1 MLTKRLITTVILLL
15 AMVSAGTSLV
25 SITSA
30 TGIFNQDLRPVP
42 SVPATENCTAN
53 PVQPA
58 QDLREEFHQ
67 TYPLSAAGRV
77 SLSNIN
83 GGVQIKVWDR
93 AAVQVDAIKK
103 AYRKER
109 LDEAKID
116 VTATEDNIRIK
127 TDYPEGNQNFR
138 SGEGR
143 YNNPAI
149 VEYTLTVPRKAVLDT
164 IELVNGSLDID
175 GVEGNVKAS
184 SINGKVVARGLMG
197 EAKLSTINGQLY
209 ATFTQLDESKPISL
223 ASVNGGVTLIIP
235 SDSNASIRAGT
246 VHGGITN
253 DFGLQVQHGEYVGHN
268 LEGQIGTG
276 GPKIKLG
283 NVNGSIKINRAEDG
297 RAISPATSVVID
309 RQASRD
315 ELKRQIEAEA
325 GRRVEEAAAVAETTR
340 NSIEAP
346 RIRLQAQRD
355 AQRQVDAALRA
366 AQREMEQAQR
376 ELQQQLRQELRNEIR
391 IERKMVKPKGIGA
404 GAGGGTGVGAGGGTG
419 AGVGGGTG
427 PGSSGGIGVGVGYQK
442 SVQETKSF
450 SVSGSPR
457 VNINTFDGQVTVRG
471 WDKQEVQYTATSRA
485 DSDEALKQIDILTE
499 QNGTTILLTAR
510 NEHGRNA
517 SVAFDVFVPRQST
530 VHVSSGDGAVSLDG
544 VSGELTLRSGDGA
557 VEVSNSGGQLTVNTG
572 DGTIQISKFD
582 GQVDARTGDGA
593 IALDGIFKALSA
605 RTGDGEISLKVPAG
619 SSFTIETNLPD
630 EISNEGFPVA
640 EDITRS
646 PRLKRWKVGN
656 GGQVF
661 ILRTGD
667 GRILLS
673 PRN

>member
-1 MLTKRLITTVILLL
+1 MSTKRLITIVMLVLGL
-15 AMVSAGTSLV
+15 VSAGTGFA
-25 SITSA
+25 TA
-30 TGIFNQDLRPVP
+30 TGLFNQDQRPVP
-42 SVPATENCTAN
+42 SVPSTENCTAS

-67 TYPLSAAGRV
+67 TYPLSATGRV

-109 LDEAKID
+109 LDEAKIE
-116 VTATEDNIRIK
+116 VTATEDNVRIR
-127 TDYPEGNQNFR
+127 TDYPDGNQNFR

-149 VEYTLTVPRKAVLDT
+149 VEYTVTVPRKAVLDT

-197 EAKLSTINGQLY
+197 EAKLSTINGQLQ
-209 ATFTQLDESKPISL
+209 ASFTHLDESKPISL
-223 ASVNGGVTLIIP
+223 TSVNGGVTLIIP
-235 SDSNASIRAGT
+235 SDANASIRAGT

-253 DFGLQVQHGEYVGHN
+253 DFGLQVNHGEYVGHN

-283 NVNGSIKINRAEDG
+283 NVNGSIKISHADDG

-309 RQASRD
+309 KQASRD
-315 ELKRQIEAEA
+315 LLNREIEAETA
-325 GRRVEEAAAVAETTR
+325 RRVEEAAAVAEATR
-340 NSIEAP
+340 NSVETS
-346 RIRLQAQRD
+346 RLRLQAQRD
-355 AQRQVDAALRA
+355 AQRQVDTALRN

-376 ELQQQLRQELRNEIR
+376 EMQRELQQQLRKEIR
-391 IERKMVKPKGIGA
+391 LEKVKPMKGIGA
-404 GAGGGTGVGAGGGTG
+404 GAGAGA
-419 AGVGGGTG
+419 
-427 PGSSGGIGVGVGYQK
+427 SGGVSVGVAYQK

-450 SVSGSPR
+450 PVSGSPR

-471 WDKQEVQYTATSRA
+471 WDKAEVQYTATSRA

-499 QNGTTILLTAR
+499 QHGQVISISAR
-510 NEHGRNA
+510 NEFERNA
-517 SVAFDVFVPRQST
+517 SVSFDVFVPRQST
-530 VHVSSGDGAVSLDG
+530 LHVSSGDGAVSLDG
-544 VSGELTLRSGDGA
+544 VSGEITLRSGDGSI
-557 VEVSNSGGQLTVNTG
+557 EVANSGGQLTVNTG
-572 DGTIQISKFD
+572 DGMIQISKFD

-605 RTGDGEISLKVPAG
+605 KTGDGEISLTVPAG

-630 EISNEGFPVA
+630 EITNEGFPVA
-640 EDITRS
+640 EDVTRS

-661 ILRTGD
+661 VLRSGD
-667 GRILLS
+667 GKILLR